1 MNSFQSL
8 CPYVRVAWNNYCAAP
23 WEVPERIIFD
33 WELLYIKEGAVRITI
48 ADEVYHAK
56 AGSIFLLK
64 PGKRHSI
71 SLLGCS
77 KLHQPHIHFDLIT
90 QEDSEQVKVNFQPK
104 ETLSQREIAMIRHD
118 ITAPGCEMEM
128 PDRITVSNLL
138 EFERLLFDV
147 INTHTAREPLYQIET
162 KSKFLALW
170 AYLLR
175 EVRMEQYPNLTVV
188 ASEYQQVK
196 RYLDENY
203 SHAVTLEELAEHFH
217 ISKFHL
223 LRVFKQIY
231 GVPPM
236 SYART
241 VRINKA
247 KEFISFTSMSIAQ
260 ISDLLGFS
268 STNAFSRTFA
278 KEEGVPPTFYRS
290 RGKLTAEELE

>member
-1 MNSFQSL
+1 M
-8 CPYVRVAWNNYCAAP
+8 
-23 WEVPERIIFD
+23 
-33 WELLYIKEGAVRITI
+33 
-48 ADEVYHAK
+48 
-56 AGSIFLLK
+56 
-64 PGKRHSI
+64 
-71 SLLGCS
+71 
-77 KLHQPHIHFDLIT
+77 
-90 QEDSEQVKVNFQPK
+90 
-104 ETLSQREIAMIRHD
+104 
-118 ITAPGCEMEM
+118 
-128 PDRITVSNLL
+128 
-138 EFERLLFDV
+138 
-147 INTHTAREPLYQIET
+147 
-162 KSKFLALW
+162 
-170 AYLLR
+170 LR

-188 ASEYQQVK
+188 ASEYQEVK